1 MFLVSSRKFI
11 DHEAWLVNS
20 STSFHMTPQREWFCK
35 YERFDSGDIFLG
47 DESIIIILGVIGHFV
62 ASGQ

>member
-1 MFLVSSRKFI
+1 
-11 DHEAWLVNS
+11 
-20 STSFHMTPQREWFCK
+20 MTPQREWFCK